1 MKTHNRFIAIDG
13 PNGVGKS
20 TIIDSLKFKMDKR
33 GLDFILTK
41 EPTNSKLGQFI
52 RDNQNVYS
60 SKTLAALVAA
70 DRYDHIKKIIEP
82 TLNDGKLIISDRYVA
97 SSLVYQVMDGLDYE
111 FIVHLNNEIILPS
124 LYFILTA
131 SPDTLTSRL
140 NERVQLTRFELNTK
154 LEEGKLFEEAGNF
167 LKQKGVTVYF
177 MNNEFRSSEET
188 AAEIMAKI
196 TNHLSN

>member
-1 MKTHNRFIAIDG
+1 MKTHRQFIAVDG

-20 TIIDSLKFKMDKR
+20 TIIDSLKFQLDKS

-52 RDNQNVYS
+52 RDNQNAYS

-70 DRYDHIKKIIEP
+70 DRYDHIKRIIEP
-82 TLNDGKLIISDRYVA
+82 TLYDGKIVISDRYVA
-97 SSLVYQVMDGLDYE
+97 SSLVYQVIDGLDYE
-111 FIVHLNNEIILPS
+111 FILHLNNEIILPS

-131 SPDTLTSRL
+131 SRDTLTSRL
-140 NERVQLTRFELNTK
+140 NERDQLTRFELDTK
-154 LEEGKLFEEAGNF
+154 SEEGKLFEEAGNF
-167 LKQKGVTVYF
+167 LKQKGVSVYF
-177 MNNEFRSSEET
+177 IKNEFRSTEET

-196 TNHLSN
+196 TNHLSG